1 LIASSQSQ
9 RQIVEADASQTA
21 RSTTSRCSS
30 VRVKRDSGRPW
41 VAGSSQQVA
50 LTSATC
56 SGRKTARA
64 TRARPVNESLQAI
77 LEEAPAPLADDPSG
91 GVEANGNHGVREPI
105 GRIERDARA
114 LNLAPGPL
122 LSSGDALEL

>member
-1 LIASSQSQ
+1 LIASSESQ

-41 VAGSSQQVA
+41 VAGSSQAIA
-50 LTSATC
+50 LTSATSC
-56 SGRKTARA
+56 GGKTARA
-64 TRARPVNESLQAI
+64 TRARPVAESPQAI

-91 GVEANGNHGVREPI
+91 GVEANGDLGVREPI
-105 GRIERDARA
+105 GRIEHDPRPLHLPPR
-114 LNLAPGPL
+114 PL
-122 LSSGDALEL
+122 LSPSDPLKL